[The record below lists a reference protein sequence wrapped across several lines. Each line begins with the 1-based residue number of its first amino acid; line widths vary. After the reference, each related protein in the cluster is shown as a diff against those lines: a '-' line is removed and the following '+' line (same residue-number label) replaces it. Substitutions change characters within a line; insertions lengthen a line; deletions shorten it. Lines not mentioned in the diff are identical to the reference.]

1 MNEKYSILGSCHE
14 LKLSKLSR
22 ILLYFFGHL
31 RHFKVLDWFAKFL
44 CQKLI
49 VVRGCNV
56 IKYGCINYSQ
66 DTNWK
71 IQASKDSLD
80 QNHSHSCEDQT
91 KCLLNPCLIL
101 A

>member
-1 MNEKYSILGSCHE
+1 M
-14 LKLSKLSR
+14 
-22 ILLYFFGHL
+22 
-31 RHFKVLDWFAKFL
+31 
-44 CQKLI
+44 CQKQS
-49 VVRGCNV
+49 VVRVCNV

-91 KCLLNPCLIL
+91 KCLLNPCLIKIFAWYSVNTCL
-101 A
+101 NQNYMNGKTTYCVASFKPKEQENIIQDQI